1 MANNRKEQCT
11 TVAPSNRRILL
22 HAPLLLLLVASGPCF
37 AAEGDAEP
45 GSTREIA
52 GTHGAR
58 DALPPDMQPTGA
70 PMQAAQGSGT
80 LPPHAPTPIALA
92 SDASLQMAQAS
103 PMPITVVVEP
113 EAPQSG
119 EPAPG
124 AQPPDPPTPVA
135 PTPDGPRQLA
145 QVPDTAP
152 ANTAAPMAQTP
163 DAPVQPAQASDTV
176 PPDTLAPIAQMQDA
190 PVQMTQASGT
200 ALPNTPAPVAQTQD
214 APMQLAQASDSAP
227 PSTPAP
233 VAQTQDAPIPPAQ
246 ASDSAPP
253 STPAPVA
260 QTQDAPM
267 PPAQASDSAPPS
279 TPAPV
284 AQTQDAPMPPAQ
296 PTSAQPPD
304 TPAPTA
310 ATTSEPSASTA
321 PAPAPSA
328 QPPDTPP
335 QPAQAATT
343 TPPNSPTQTAQ
354 ASGTPMPNSPTPV
367 TQMPGAQ
374 SPSSQGPSS
383 QTPGAQLPG
392 ESMQRSQGPDV
403 ETPNAQAPDLRTA
416 DVETVRKDVFG
427 LATSGGAV
435 KAIDEAKMRPDAF
448 SAVDIAQL
456 EELSIRQQVRGG
468 RDKSRAMT
476 SSDRFDGL
484 DNALRAADDLDQRMP
499 ATPEYTPV
507 RTALA
512 GDRTVA
518 LAARGDMTKAVKTF
532 ETIPPDAEISIDAL
546 AAVGDAYLYL
556 SEPGKANAVYQRALN
571 QATASPTDRA
581 TRGFQYG
588 ARTRA
593 IELRE
598 GLFWSYV
605 DRARAADAKQVLDD
619 MGKSL
624 PPATEVRNY
633 GPGESDYLRYYR
645 LRAQYLIFTGR
656 PDEGIAALEQLE
668 KEVPFNGEVRAAHA
682 DAVSGQAH
690 PRQAISMYR
699 ASLADHPDSV
709 EMLAGLGRASLTADD
724 YATAKSVDQTLDNT
738 FPDSG
743 AVRSF
748 KRDYK
753 AYRSP
758 IFTTD
763 LSFEHGNSALAD
775 NSFTS
780 DSYIYSQ
787 PFGDN
792 WRVFSHTFF
801 GHAQT
806 DNGSISRTRTG
817 IGGDYRHG
825 PLTVLG
831 EVTRSFGGDGRT
843 GGRGTIA
850 YALNDYWTVS
860 GGLDSNDNSL
870 PWKAY
875 AAHIWG
881 RSANVSVVYRQN
893 DRREVK
899 LSYGVSRYSDSNLH
913 QEITATAT
921 QRVYTSAN
929 QLVNVSLDL
938 GTDSNTRRDA
948 PYFSPGRDY
957 AAAATVMHQLTLWKK
972 GDMGLQQRIS
982 VSGGAYNERGFGTS
996 ALWSA
1001 RLEHAWTFKHDIT
1014 LSYGVE
1020 VSSHAYDGERERS
1033 ETGFLSLNLP
1043 F

>member
-45 GSTREIA
+45 GSAREIA
-52 GTHGAR
+52 RTHGAR
-58 DALPPDMQPTGA
+58 DALPPDLQPTGA

-92 SDASLQMAQAS
+92 SDASLQIAQAS
-103 PMPITVVVEP
+103 PMPISVVVEP

-124 AQPPDPPTPVA
+124 AQPPDPPTPAA
-135 PTPDGPRQLA
+135 PTPDGPKQLA
-145 QVPDTAP
+145 QASDAAP
-152 ANTAAPMAQTP
+152 ANTVAPVAQMP
-163 DAPVQPAQASDTV
+163 DAPMQPAQASDTAPLNTPAPV
-176 PPDTLAPIAQMQDA
+176 AQTPDAPMQLTEASDTAPPNTPAPLVQTKDA
-190 PVQMTQASGT
+190 PVQLTQASDT
-200 ALPNTPAPVAQTQD
+200 APPNTPAPVAQTQD
-214 APMQLAQASDSAP
+214 
-227 PSTPAP
+227 T
-233 VAQTQDAPIPPAQ
+233 
-246 ASDSAPP
+246 
-253 STPAPVA
+253 
-260 QTQDAPM
+260 PM
-267 PPAQASDSAPPS
+267 PPAQAAS
-279 TPAPV
+279 T
-284 AQTQDAPMPPAQ
+284 
-296 PTSAQPPD
+296 QPPD

-310 ATTSEPSASTA
+310 ATTSEPSASPA
-321 PAPAPSA
+321 SASAPAPSA
-328 QPPDTPP
+328 QPSDTPP
-335 QPAQAATT
+335 PPAQAATT

-354 ASGTPMPNSPTPV
+354 ASGTPMPNSPAPV

-403 ETPNAQAPDLRTA
+403 ETPNAEAPDLRTA

-484 DNALRAADDLDQRMP
+484 DSALRAADDLDQRMP

-512 GDRTVA
+512 GDRTIA

-556 SEPGKANAVYQRALN
+556 SEPGKANVVYQRALN

-605 DRARAADAKQVLDD
+605 DRARAADAKQVLDE

-724 YATAKSVDQTLDNT
+724 YATAKTVDQTLDNT

-806 DNGSISRTRTG
+806 DSGSISRTRTG

-831 EVTRSFGGDGRT
+831 EVTRSLGGDGRT

-899 LSYGVSRYSDSNLH
+899 LNYGVSRYSDSNLH

>member
-1 MANNRKEQCT
+1 MDNNRKQQCT
-11 TVAPSNRRILL
+11 TVAPSNRRLLL
-22 HAPLLLLLVASGPCF
+22 HAPLVLLLVASGPCF
-37 AAEGDAEP
+37 SADGDPEAGRVNEF
-45 GSTREIA
+45 A
-52 GTHGAR
+52 GTHGAP
-58 DALPPDMQPTGA
+58 DAVPSGGQPMVVSIQIAQAEVA
-70 PMQAAQGSGT
+70 P
-80 LPPHAPTPIALA
+80 PPHEPTPIARA
-92 SDASLQMAQAS
+92 SDASMQIAQAS
-103 PMPITVVVEP
+103 TPQPPTVPTTVVVEP
-113 EAPQSG
+113 EAPPSS
-119 EPAPG
+119 A
-124 AQPPDPPTPVA
+124 
-135 PTPDGPRQLA
+135 
-145 QVPDTAP
+145 
-152 ANTAAPMAQTP
+152 AAP
-163 DAPVQPAQASDTV
+163 DARSPE
-176 PPDTLAPIAQMQDA
+176 
-190 PVQMTQASGT
+190 T
-200 ALPNTPAPVAQTQD
+200 ANTPAPVAPTST
-214 APMQLAQASDSAP
+214 APMLLAQAENARPPEAPTPAASTASDASASPSPAPIAP
-227 PSTPAP
+227 PS
-233 VAQTQDAPIPPAQ
+233 
-246 ASDSAPP
+246 
-253 STPAPVA
+253 
-260 QTQDAPM
+260 
-267 PPAQASDSAPPS
+267 
-279 TPAPV
+279 
-284 AQTQDAPMPPAQ
+284 
-296 PTSAQPPD
+296 
-304 TPAPTA
+304 
-310 ATTSEPSASTA
+310 
-321 PAPAPSA
+321 
-328 QPPDTPP
+328 DTPP
-335 QPAQAATT
+335 KIEQAAPAM
-343 TPPNSPTQTAQ
+343 PPLAPTQTAQ
-354 ASGTPMPNSPTPV
+354 VSGTPMPNSPAPV
-367 TQMPGAQ
+367 PQMPG
-374 SPSSQGPSS
+374 SPPPSSPAPNS

-392 ESMQRSQGPDV
+392 EPTQRSQGPDV
-403 ETPNAQAPDLRTA
+403 ETPNAQAPNLRTA
-416 DVETVRKDVFG
+416 DVETVRNDVFG
-427 LATSGGAV
+427 LAASGGAV
-435 KAIDEAKMRPDAF
+435 KALDEAKARPDAF

-468 RDKSRAMT
+468 RDKSRSMT
-476 SSDRFDGL
+476 SPDRFDGI
-484 DNALRAADDLDQRMP
+484 DNALRAADDLDKRIP

-518 LAARGDMTKAVKTF
+518 LAARGDMKQAVATF
-532 ETIPPDAEISIDAL
+532 ETIPSNAEISIDAL

-556 SEPGKANAVYQRALN
+556 SEPVKANAVYQRALT

-588 ARTRA
+588 ERTRP

-605 DRARAADAKQVLDD
+605 DQGRAADAKKALDD
-619 MGKSL
+619 MGASL
-624 PPATEVRNY
+624 PPAKQVTNV

-645 LRAQYLIFTGR
+645 LRAQYLVFTGH
-656 PDEGIAALEQLE
+656 PDEGIAALEELE
-668 KEVPFNGEVRAAHA
+668 KEVPFNAEVRAAHA
-682 DAVSGQAH
+682 DAVSGQSH
-690 PRQAISMYR
+690 PRQAIAMYR
-699 ASLADHPDSV
+699 ASLTDHPDSV

-724 YATAKSVDQTLDNT
+724 YATAKYVDQTLDNT

-743 AVRSF
+743 AVRGF

-758 IFTTD
+758 VFTTD

-780 DSYIYSQ
+780 DSYLYSQ

-792 WRVFSHTFF
+792 WRVFAHTFY

-806 DNGSISRTRTG
+806 DSGSISRTRTG

-831 EVTRSFGGDGRT
+831 EVTRSLGGDGRT
-843 GGRGTIA
+843 GGRGSIA

-899 LSYGVSRYSDSNLH
+899 LSYGVSRYSDSNFH
-913 QEITATAT
+913 QEISATAT
-921 QRVYTSAN
+921 QRVYTTAT
-929 QLVNVSLDL
+929 QQVNVSLDL
-938 GTDSNTRRDA
+938 GTDSNTRKDA

-972 GDMGLQQRIS
+972 GDMGLQQRVS
-982 VSGGAYNERGFGTS
+982 VSGGMYNERGFGTS

-1020 VSSHAYDGERERS
+1020 VSSHAYDGQRERS
-1033 ETGFLSLNLP
+1033 ETGFMSVNLP

>member
-45 GSTREIA
+45 GSAREIA
-52 GTHGAR
+52 KAHGAR
-58 DALPPDMQPTGA
+58 DALPPDLQPTGA

-92 SDASLQMAQAS
+92 SDASLQIAQAS
-103 PMPITVVVEP
+103 PMPISVVVEP

-135 PTPDGPRQLA
+135 PTPDGPKQLA
-145 QVPDTAP
+145 GASDSALPSTPVSIAQTQDAPMQLTQASDTAP
-152 ANTAAPMAQTP
+152 ANTPAPLAQTK
-163 DAPVQPAQASDTV
+163 DAPVQLTQASDT
-176 PPDTLAPIAQMQDA
+176 AP
-190 PVQMTQASGT
+190 
-200 ALPNTPAPVAQTQD
+200 PNTPAPVAQTQD
-214 APMQLAQASDSAP
+214 
-227 PSTPAP
+227 T
-233 VAQTQDAPIPPAQ
+233 
-246 ASDSAPP
+246 
-253 STPAPVA
+253 
-260 QTQDAPM
+260 PM
-267 PPAQASDSAPPS
+267 PPAQATS
-279 TPAPV
+279 T
-284 AQTQDAPMPPAQ
+284 
-296 PTSAQPPD
+296 QPPD

-310 ATTSEPSASTA
+310 ATPSEPSAS
-321 PAPAPSA
+321 
-328 QPPDTPP
+328 TPP

-354 ASGTPMPNSPTPV
+354 ASGTPMPNSPAPV

-374 SPSSQGPSS
+374 PPSSQGPSS

-403 ETPNAQAPDLRTA
+403 ETPNAEAPDLRTA

-512 GDRTVA
+512 GDRTIA

-724 YATAKSVDQTLDNT
+724 YATAKTVDQTLDNT

-806 DNGSISRTRTG
+806 DSGSISRTRTG

-899 LSYGVSRYSDSNLH
+899 LNYGVSRYSDSNLH

-1014 LSYGVE
+1014 LSYGIE

>member
-1 MANNRKEQCT
+1 MDNNRKQQCT
-11 TVAPSNRRILL
+11 TVAPSNRRLLL
-22 HAPLLLLLVASGPCF
+22 HAPLVLLLVASGPCF
-37 AAEGDAEP
+37 SADGDPET
-45 GSTREIA
+45 GRVNEFA
-52 GTHGAR
+52 GTHGAP
-58 DALPPDMQPTGA
+58 DAVPRGGQPMVVSIQIAQAEVA
-70 PMQAAQGSGT
+70 P
-80 LPPHAPTPIALA
+80 PPHEPTPIARA
-92 SDASLQMAQAS
+92 SDASMQIAQAS
-103 PMPITVVVEP
+103 TPQQPTLPTTVVVEP
-113 EAPQSG
+113 EAPPSSAA
-119 EPAPG
+119 APG
-124 AQPPDPPTPVA
+124 ARSPE
-135 PTPDGPRQLA
+135 
-145 QVPDTAP
+145 
-152 ANTAAPMAQTP
+152 
-163 DAPVQPAQASDTV
+163 TV
-176 PPDTLAPIAQMQDA
+176 
-190 PVQMTQASGT
+190 
-200 ALPNTPAPVAQTQD
+200 NTPAPVAQTST
-214 APMQLAQASDSAP
+214 APMLLAQAENARPPEAPTPAASTASDASAS
-227 PSTPAP
+227 PSPAP
-233 VAQTQDAPIPPAQ
+233 VA
-246 ASDSAPP
+246 PP
-253 STPAPVA
+253 S
-260 QTQDAPM
+260 
-267 PPAQASDSAPPS
+267 
-279 TPAPV
+279 
-284 AQTQDAPMPPAQ
+284 
-296 PTSAQPPD
+296 D
-304 TPAPTA
+304 TPPKI
-310 ATTSEPSASTA
+310 ER
-321 PAPAPSA
+321 PAPAM
-328 QPPDTPP
+328 PPL
-335 QPAQAATT
+335 A
-343 TPPNSPTQTAQ
+343 PTQTAQ
-354 ASGTPMPNSPTPV
+354 VSGTPMPNSPAPV
-367 TQMPGAQ
+367 PQMPG
-374 SPSSQGPSS
+374 SPPPSSPAPNS

-392 ESMQRSQGPDV
+392 EPTQRSQGPDV
-403 ETPNAQAPDLRTA
+403 ETPNAQAPNLRTA
-416 DVETVRKDVFG
+416 DVETVRNDVFG
-427 LATSGGAV
+427 LAASGGAV
-435 KAIDEAKMRPDAF
+435 KALDEAKARPDAF

-468 RDKSRAMT
+468 RDKSRSMT
-476 SSDRFDGL
+476 SPDRFDGI
-484 DNALRAADDLDQRMP
+484 DNALRAADDLDKRIP

-512 GDRTVA
+512 GDRTIA
-518 LAARGDMTKAVKTF
+518 LAARGDMKQAVATF
-532 ETIPPDAEISIDAL
+532 ETIPSNAEISIDAL

-556 SEPGKANAVYQRALN
+556 SEPVKANAVYQRALK

-588 ARTRA
+588 ERTRP

-605 DRARAADAKQVLDD
+605 DQGRAADAKQALDD
-619 MGKSL
+619 MGATL
-624 PPATEVRNY
+624 PPAKQVTNV

-645 LRAQYLIFTGR
+645 LRAQYLIFTGH
-656 PDEGIAALEQLE
+656 PDEGIAALEELE
-668 KEVPFNGEVRAAHA
+668 KEVPFNAEVRAAHA

-690 PRQAISMYR
+690 PRQAIAMYR
-699 ASLADHPDSV
+699 ASLTDHPDSV

-724 YATAKSVDQTLDNT
+724 YATAKYVDQTLDNT

-743 AVRSF
+743 AVRGF
-748 KRDYK
+748 KRDYN

-758 IFTTD
+758 VFTTD

-780 DSYIYSQ
+780 DSYLYSQ

-792 WRVFSHTFF
+792 WRVFAHTFY

-806 DNGSISRTRTG
+806 DGGSVSRTRTG

-831 EVTRSFGGDGRT
+831 EVTRSLGGDGRT
-843 GGRGTIA
+843 GGRGSIA

-899 LSYGVSRYSDSNLH
+899 LSYGVSRYSDSNFH

-921 QRVYTSAN
+921 QRVYTTAT
-929 QLVNVSLDL
+929 QQVNVSLDL
-938 GTDSNTRRDA
+938 GTDSNTRKDA

-972 GDMGLQQRIS
+972 GDMGLQQRVS
-982 VSGGAYNERGFGTS
+982 VSGGMYNERGFGTS

-1020 VSSHAYDGERERS
+1020 VSSHAYDGQRERS
-1033 ETGFLSLNLP
+1033 ETGFMSVNLP

>member
-45 GSTREIA
+45 GSAREIA
-52 GTHGAR
+52 RTHGAR
-58 DALPPDMQPTGA
+58 DALPPDLQPTGA

-92 SDASLQMAQAS
+92 SNASMQIAQAS

-135 PTPDGPRQLA
+135 PTPDGPKQLA
-145 QVPDTAP
+145 QASDTAP
-152 ANTAAPMAQTP
+152 ANTVAPVAQMP
-163 DAPVQPAQASDTV
+163 DAPMQPAQASDTAPLNTPAPV
-176 PPDTLAPIAQMQDA
+176 AQTPDAPMQLTEASDTAPPNTPAPLAQTKDA
-190 PVQMTQASGT
+190 PVQLTQASDT
-200 ALPNTPAPVAQTQD
+200 APPNTPAPVAQTQD
-214 APMQLAQASDSAP
+214 
-227 PSTPAP
+227 T
-233 VAQTQDAPIPPAQ
+233 
-246 ASDSAPP
+246 
-253 STPAPVA
+253 
-260 QTQDAPM
+260 PM
-267 PPAQASDSAPPS
+267 PPAQAAS
-279 TPAPV
+279 T
-284 AQTQDAPMPPAQ
+284 
-296 PTSAQPPD
+296 QPPD

-321 PAPAPSA
+321 SASAPAPSA
-328 QPPDTPP
+328 QPSDTPP
-335 QPAQAATT
+335 PPAQAATT

-354 ASGTPMPNSPTPV
+354 ASGTPMPNSPAPV

-374 SPSSQGPSS
+374 PPSSQGPSS

-403 ETPNAQAPDLRTA
+403 ETPNAEAPDLRTA

-512 GDRTVA
+512 GDRTIA

-556 SEPGKANAVYQRALN
+556 SEPGKANVVYQRALN

-605 DRARAADAKQVLDD
+605 DRARAADAKQVLDE

-724 YATAKSVDQTLDNT
+724 YATAKTVDQTLDNT

-806 DNGSISRTRTG
+806 DSGSISRTRTG

-831 EVTRSFGGDGRT
+831 EVTRSLGGDGRT

>member
-1 MANNRKEQCT
+1 MANNRKQQCT

-45 GSTREIA
+45 GNAREIA
-52 GTHGAR
+52 RTHGAR

-92 SDASLQMAQAS
+92 SDASMQIAQAS
-103 PMPITVVVEP
+103 PMPISVVVEP

-135 PTPDGPRQLA
+135 PTPDGPKQLA
-145 QVPDTAP
+145 QAPDTAP
-152 ANTAAPMAQTP
+152 ANTSTPAAQPLDAPM
-163 DAPVQPAQASDTV
+163 QPAQASDT
-176 PPDTLAPIAQMQDA
+176 APRNTPAPVAQTPDA
-190 PVQMTQASGT
+190 PMQLTQASDT
-200 ALPNTPAPVAQTQD
+200 APPNTPAPVAQTQD
-214 APMQLAQASDSAP
+214 APVQLTQASDTTP
-227 PSTPAP
+227 PNTPAP
-233 VAQTQDAPIPPAQ
+233 I
-246 ASDSAPP
+246 
-253 STPAPVA
+253 A

-267 PPAQASDSAPPS
+267 PPAQATS
-279 TPAPV
+279 T
-284 AQTQDAPMPPAQ
+284 
-296 PTSAQPPD
+296 QPPD

-310 ATTSEPSASTA
+310 ATTSEPSASAA

-328 QPPDTPP
+328 QTSD
-335 QPAQAATT
+335 T

-354 ASGTPMPNSPTPV
+354 ASGTPMPNSPAPV

-403 ETPNAQAPDLRTA
+403 ETPNAEAPDLRTA

-512 GDRTVA
+512 GDRTIA

-724 YATAKSVDQTLDNT
+724 YATAKTVDQTLDNT

-806 DNGSISRTRTG
+806 DSGSISRTRTG

-831 EVTRSFGGDGRT
+831 EVTRSLGGDGRT

-899 LSYGVSRYSDSNLH
+899 LNYGVSRYSDSNLH

>member
-1 MANNRKEQCT
+1 MANNRKQQCT

-22 HAPLLLLLVASGPCF
+22 HAPLLLLLLASGPCF

-45 GSTREIA
+45 GSAREIA
-52 GTHGAR
+52 GTHGTQ

-70 PMQAAQGSGT
+70 PMQVAQGSGT
-80 LPPHAPTPIALA
+80 LPPHAPTPIAQA
-92 SDASLQMAQAS
+92 SDASMQIAQAS
-103 PMPITVVVEP
+103 NTPTTVVVEP
-113 EAPQSG
+113 EAPQSSD
-119 EPAPG
+119 PAPD
-124 AQPPDPPTPVA
+124 AQ
-135 PTPDGPRQLA
+135 
-145 QVPDTAP
+145 
-152 ANTAAPMAQTP
+152 
-163 DAPVQPAQASDTV
+163 S
-176 PPDTLAPIAQMQDA
+176 
-190 PVQMTQASGT
+190 
-200 ALPNTPAPVAQTQD
+200 PVAQTPD
-214 APMQLAQASDSAP
+214 APMQLAQASDTAP
-227 PSTPAP
+227 PDTPAPIALTPDAPMPPAHAADTAPPTTPAP
-233 VAQTQDAPIPPAQ
+233 VAQTP
-246 ASDSAPP
+246 
-253 STPAPVA
+253 
-260 QTQDAPM
+260 DAPM
-267 PPAQASDSAPPS
+267 PPAQASDTAPPN
-279 TPAPV
+279 TPAPI
-284 AQTQDAPMPPAQ
+284 ALTPDAPMPPAQ
-296 PTSAQPPD
+296 AASTQPPD

-310 ATTSEPSASTA
+310 STPSEPSAS
-321 PAPAPSA
+321 
-328 QPPDTPP
+328 
-335 QPAQAATT
+335 AQAATT
-343 TPPNSPTQTAQ
+343 APPNASTQTAQ
-354 ASGTPMPNSPTPV
+354 ASGTPMPNSPAPV

-392 ESMQRSQGPDV
+392 ESLQRSQGPDV

-427 LATSGGAV
+427 LAASGGAV
-435 KAIDEAKMRPDAF
+435 KALDEAKMRPDAF

-468 RDKSRAMT
+468 RDKSRSMT

-518 LAARGDMTKAVKTF
+518 LAARGDMTKAVATF

-605 DRARAADAKQVLDD
+605 DQARAADAKQVLDD

-645 LRAQYLIFTGR
+645 LRAQYLIFTGH
-656 PDEGIAALEQLE
+656 PDEGITALEQLE
-668 KEVPFNGEVRAAHA
+668 KEVPFNAEVRAAHA
-682 DAVSGQAH
+682 DAVSGQSH

-724 YATAKSVDQTLDNT
+724 YATAKTVDQTLDNT

-806 DNGSISRTRTG
+806 DSGSVSRTRTG

-843 GGRGTIA
+843 GGRGSIA

-881 RSANVSVVYRQN
+881 RSANASVVYRQN

-921 QRVYTSAN
+921 QRVYTAAN

>member
-1 MANNRKEQCT
+1 MDNNRKQQCT
-11 TVAPSNRRILL
+11 TVAPSNRRLLL
-22 HAPLLLLLVASGPCF
+22 HAPLVLLLVASGPCF
-37 AAEGDAEP
+37 SADGDPEAGRVNEF
-45 GSTREIA
+45 A
-52 GTHGAR
+52 GTHGAP
-58 DALPPDMQPTGA
+58 DAVPSGGQPMVVSIQIAQAEVA
-70 PMQAAQGSGT
+70 P
-80 LPPHAPTPIALA
+80 PPHEPTPIARA
-92 SDASLQMAQAS
+92 SDASMQIAQAS
-103 PMPITVVVEP
+103 TPQPPTVPTTVVVEP
-113 EAPQSG
+113 EAPPSS
-119 EPAPG
+119 A
-124 AQPPDPPTPVA
+124 
-135 PTPDGPRQLA
+135 
-145 QVPDTAP
+145 
-152 ANTAAPMAQTP
+152 AAP
-163 DAPVQPAQASDTV
+163 DARSPE
-176 PPDTLAPIAQMQDA
+176 
-190 PVQMTQASGT
+190 T
-200 ALPNTPAPVAQTQD
+200 ANTPAPVAPTST
-214 APMQLAQASDSAP
+214 APMLLAQAENARPPEAPTPAASTASDASASPSPAPIAP
-227 PSTPAP
+227 PSDSPPKIERAAPA
-233 VAQTQDAPIPPAQ
+233 
-246 ASDSAPP
+246 
-253 STPAPVA
+253 
-260 QTQDAPM
+260 M
-267 PPAQASDSAPPS
+267 PPLA
-279 TPAPV
+279 
-284 AQTQDAPMPPAQ
+284 
-296 PTSAQPPD
+296 
-304 TPAPTA
+304 
-310 ATTSEPSASTA
+310 
-321 PAPAPSA
+321 
-328 QPPDTPP
+328 
-335 QPAQAATT
+335 
-343 TPPNSPTQTAQ
+343 PTQTAQ
-354 ASGTPMPNSPTPV
+354 VSGTPMPNSPAPV
-367 TQMPGAQ
+367 PQMPG
-374 SPSSQGPSS
+374 SPPPSSPAPNS

-392 ESMQRSQGPDV
+392 EPTQRSQGPDV
-403 ETPNAQAPDLRTA
+403 EAPNAQAPNLRTA
-416 DVETVRKDVFG
+416 DVETVRNDVFG
-427 LATSGGAV
+427 LAASGGAV
-435 KAIDEAKMRPDAF
+435 KALDEAKARPDAF

-468 RDKSRAMT
+468 RDKSRSMT
-476 SSDRFDGL
+476 SPDRFDGI
-484 DNALRAADDLDQRMP
+484 DNALRAADDLDKRIP

-518 LAARGDMTKAVKTF
+518 LAARGDMKQAVATF
-532 ETIPPDAEISIDAL
+532 ETIPSNAEISIDAL

-556 SEPGKANAVYQRALN
+556 SEPVKANAVYQRALT

-588 ARTRA
+588 ERTRP

-605 DRARAADAKQVLDD
+605 DQGRAADAKKALDD
-619 MGKSL
+619 MGASL
-624 PPATEVRNY
+624 PPAKQVTNV

-645 LRAQYLIFTGR
+645 LRAQYLVFTGH
-656 PDEGIAALEQLE
+656 PDEGIAALEELE
-668 KEVPFNGEVRAAHA
+668 KEVPFNAEVRAAHA
-682 DAVSGQAH
+682 DAVSGQSH
-690 PRQAISMYR
+690 PRQAIAMYR
-699 ASLADHPDSV
+699 ASLTDHPDSV

-724 YATAKSVDQTLDNT
+724 YATAKYVDQTLDNT

-743 AVRSF
+743 AVRGF

-758 IFTTD
+758 VFTTD

-780 DSYIYSQ
+780 DSYLYSQ

-792 WRVFSHTFF
+792 WRVFAHTFY

-806 DNGSISRTRTG
+806 DSGSVSRTRTG

-831 EVTRSFGGDGRT
+831 EVTRSLGGDGRT
-843 GGRGTIA
+843 GGRGSIA

-899 LSYGVSRYSDSNLH
+899 LSYGVSRYSDSNFH
-913 QEITATAT
+913 QEISATAT
-921 QRVYTSAN
+921 QRVYTTAT
-929 QLVNVSLDL
+929 QQVNVSLDL
-938 GTDSNTRRDA
+938 GTDSNTRKDA

-972 GDMGLQQRIS
+972 GDMGLQQRVS
-982 VSGGAYNERGFGTS
+982 VSGGMYNERGFGTS

-1020 VSSHAYDGERERS
+1020 VSSHAYDGQRERS
-1033 ETGFLSLNLP
+1033 ETGFMSVNLP

>member
-45 GSTREIA
+45 GSAREIA
-52 GTHGAR
+52 KTHGAR
-58 DALPPDMQPTGA
+58 DALPPDLQPTGA

-92 SDASLQMAQAS
+92 SNASMQIAQAS
-103 PMPITVVVEP
+103 PMPISVVVEP

-135 PTPDGPRQLA
+135 PTPDGPKQLA
-145 QVPDTAP
+145 QTLD
-152 ANTAAPMAQTP
+152 APM
-163 DAPVQPAQASDTV
+163 QPAQASDT
-176 PPDTLAPIAQMQDA
+176 AP
-190 PVQMTQASGT
+190 
-200 ALPNTPAPVAQTQD
+200 PNTPAPVAQTPD
-214 APMQLAQASDSAP
+214 ASMQLTQASDTAP
-227 PSTPAP
+227 PNTPAP
-233 VAQTQDAPIPPAQ
+233 IAQTQDAPVQLTQ
-246 ASDSAPP
+246 ASDTIPLN
-253 STPAPVA
+253 TPAPIA

-267 PPAQASDSAPPS
+267 PPAQATS
-279 TPAPV
+279 T
-284 AQTQDAPMPPAQ
+284 
-296 PTSAQPPD
+296 QPPD

-310 ATTSEPSASTA
+310 ATTSEPSASAA

-328 QPPDTPP
+328 QTSD
-335 QPAQAATT
+335 T

-354 ASGTPMPNSPTPV
+354 ASGTPMPNSPAPV

-403 ETPNAQAPDLRTA
+403 ETPNAEAPDLRTA
-416 DVETVRKDVFG
+416 DIETVRKDVFG

-512 GDRTVA
+512 GDRTIA

-556 SEPGKANAVYQRALN
+556 SEPGKANVVYQRALN

-645 LRAQYLIFTGR
+645 LRAQYLIFTGHA
-656 PDEGIAALEQLE
+656 DEGIAALEQLE
-668 KEVPFNGEVRAAHA
+668 NEVPFNGEVRAAHA

-709 EMLAGLGRASLTADD
+709 EMLAGLGRASLMADD

-806 DNGSISRTRTG
+806 DNGSLSRTRTG

-843 GGRGTIA
+843 GGRGSIA

-921 QRVYTSAN
+921 QRVYTAAN

-938 GTDSNTRRDA
+938 GTGSNTRRDA

-957 AAAATVMHQLTLWKK
+957 AAAATVMHQLTLWKQ

-1014 LSYGVE
+1014 LSYGIE

>member
-1 MANNRKEQCT
+1 MDDNHQQPCT
-11 TVAPSNRRILL
+11 TVAPSSRRILL
-22 HAPLLLLLVASGPCF
+22 HAPLVLLLVASGPSFC
-37 AAEGDAEP
+37 AEDV
-45 GSTREIA
+45 SDIA
-52 GTHGAR
+52 GTSGTSNAP
-58 DALPPDMQPTGA
+58 PPDGQPTSASDGRTRGA
-70 PMQAAQGSGT
+70 A
-80 LPPHAPTPIALA
+80 PPLAPTPIAQA
-92 SDASLQMAQAS
+92 SDPSTPIVQAS
-103 PMPITVVVEP
+103 PTPTTVVVEP
-113 EAPQSG
+113 DAPQSSAPV
-119 EPAPG
+119 PAPRS
-124 AQPPDPPTPVA
+124 PDK
-135 PTPDGPRQLA
+135 PD
-145 QVPDTAP
+145 
-152 ANTAAPMAQTP
+152 
-163 DAPVQPAQASDTV
+163 
-176 PPDTLAPIAQMQDA
+176 
-190 PVQMTQASGT
+190 
-200 ALPNTPAPVAQTQD
+200 TPAPVAETPV
-214 APMQLAQASDSAP
+214 APMQLAQVAIDR
-227 PSTPAP
+227 PS
-233 VAQTQDAPIPPAQ
+233 DAPAR
-246 ASDSAPP
+246 ATA
-253 STPAPVA
+253 T
-260 QTQDAPM
+260 
-267 PPAQASDSAPPS
+267 
-279 TPAPV
+279 
-284 AQTQDAPMPPAQ
+284 
-296 PTSAQPPD
+296 TSD
-304 TPAPTA
+304 TPAPG
-310 ATTSEPSASTA
+310 S
-321 PAPAPSA
+321 PAPAVPTSNA
-328 QPPDTPP
+328 PLTIAPLTI
-335 QPAQAATT
+335 AQAAPSTT
-343 TPPNSPTQTAQ
+343 PTQTAQ
-354 ASGTPMPNSPTPV
+354 ASGTPMPNSPAP
-367 TQMPGAQ
+367 MPQ
-374 SPSSQGPSS
+374 SPGSPLPSSGTPNS

-392 ESMQRSQGPDV
+392 EAIQRSQGPDV
-403 ETPNAQAPDLRTA
+403 ETPNAQAPNLRTA
-416 DVETVRKDVFG
+416 DVATVRNDVFG
-427 LATSGGAV
+427 LAASGGAV
-435 KAIDEAKMRPDAF
+435 KALDEAKARPDAF

-476 SSDRFDGL
+476 SPDRFDGI
-484 DNALRAADDLDQRMP
+484 DDALRAADDLDKRMP

-512 GDRTVA
+512 GDRTIA
-518 LAARGDMTKAVKTF
+518 YAARGDMTKAVATF
-532 ETIPPDAEISIDAL
+532 ETIPSNAEISIDAL
-546 AAVGDAYLYL
+546 SAVGDAYLYL
-556 SEPGKANAVYQRALN
+556 SEPGKANAVYQRALQ

-588 ARTRA
+588 ARTRP

-605 DRARAADAKQVLDD
+605 DQGNPAGAKQALDD

-624 PPATEVRNY
+624 PPASQVVNY

-645 LRAQYLIFTGR
+645 LRAQYLIYTGHV
-656 PDEGIAALEQLE
+656 DEGIAALEALE
-668 KEVPFNGEVRAAHA
+668 KQVPFNAEIRAAHA
-682 DAVSGQAH
+682 DAVSGQSH
-690 PRQAISMYR
+690 PRQAIAMYR
-699 ASLADHPDSV
+699 ASLTDHPDSV
-709 EMLAGLGRASLTADD
+709 EMLAGLGRASLVADD
-724 YATAKSVDQTLDNT
+724 YASAKSVDQTLDNT

-743 AVRSF
+743 AVRGF
-748 KRDYK
+748 KRDYN

-758 IFTTD
+758 VFTTD

-801 GHAQT
+801 GYAQT
-806 DNGSISRTRTG
+806 DGGNLSRTRTG
-817 IGGDYRHG
+817 VGGDYRHG
-825 PLTVLG
+825 PLTVQG
-831 EVTRSFGGDGRT
+831 EVTRSLGGDGRT

-860 GGLDSNDNSL
+860 GDLDTNDNSL

-893 DRREVK
+893 DRRQVR

-913 QEITATAT
+913 QEISAGAT

-938 GTDSNTRRDA
+938 GTDSNTRHDA

-972 GDMGLQQRIS
+972 GDLGLQQRVS

-1020 VSSHAYDGERERS
+1020 VSSHAYDGQHERS
-1033 ETGFLSLNLP
+1033 ETGFMSVNLP